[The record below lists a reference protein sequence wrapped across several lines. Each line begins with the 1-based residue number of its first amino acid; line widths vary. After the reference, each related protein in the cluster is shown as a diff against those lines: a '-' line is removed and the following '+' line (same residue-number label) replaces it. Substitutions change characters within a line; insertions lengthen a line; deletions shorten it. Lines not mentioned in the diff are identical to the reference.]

1 MRAATNAP
9 SRHPDAGELAAFIDG
24 KLSRA
29 ERSRVIEHITACA
42 DCYEVFSEAVHVLDD
57 EAAPEETEVSPTAKV
72 ILHPRARWARWGVPA
87 AILAAA
93 AALAVAVG
101 PRLLDW
107 FSGEA
112 PAARDLVA
120 GLDAT
125 APVGEHL
132 GDDLG
137 WPVYRGTGPDE
148 PLERTDETSASFR
161 LGVRQV
167 DLQAALRLGDGPQ
180 AAGFAADMVRDL
192 DSHIE
197 LSQGEVETYHGLGA
211 RLEKGESPAAL
222 ASSAHQ
228 ADLDLEHFL
237 APPVDRWY
245 ALGRWAEAGRLA
257 AAAGDSRLFRQRT
270 FRRFAGRLDPGTW
283 PPSVAAQLR
292 PVRDRL
298 RTGVT
303 GQAGP
308 ELAKALATLVR
319 VGGGGSADAPAADRE
334 PDSSSD

>member
-29 ERSRVIEHITACA
+29 ERSRIVAHVTACA

-57 EAAPEETEVSPTAKV
+57 EEVPEEAEVSPTAEV
-72 ILHPRARWARWGVPA
+72 VVHPRARWARWAVPA
-87 AILAAA
+87 AALAAA
-93 AALAVAVG
+93 AALAVVVG
-101 PRLLDW
+101 PPLMDW

-137 WPVYRGTGPDE
+137 WPVYRGNGPDE

-167 DLQAALRLGDGPQ
+167 DLQAALRLGDGPR
-180 AAGFAADMVRDL
+180 AAGVRR
-192 DSHIE
+192 
-197 LSQGEVETYHGLGA
+197 GHG
-211 RLEKGESPAAL
+211 P
-222 ASSAHQ
+222 
-228 ADLDLEHFL
+228 
-237 APPVDRWY
+237 
-245 ALGRWAEAGRLA
+245 
-257 AAAGDSRLFRQRT
+257 
-270 FRRFAGRLDPGTW
+270 
-283 PPSVAAQLR
+283 
-292 PVRDRL
+292 
-298 RTGVT
+298 
-303 GQAGP
+303 
-308 ELAKALATLVR
+308 
-319 VGGGGSADAPAADRE
+319 
-334 PDSSSD
+334 